1 MINKTW
7 RITQTLWIISAVI
20 FLGACAGGNTQQT
33 TEGEEKG
40 VSTVLPQGKN
50 EVTVIPLKEEVFN
63 HELVSNGK
71 IVASNQAD
79 LRFETAEVVA
89 CIWVKNGDRV
99 HKGERLAQLDL
110 FRLNQKLAQ
119 AKDALE
125 RAKLELKDV
134 LIGQGFASTEL
145 SRVPAEVMKLAKVK
159 SGYEQSRISYEMA
172 KREEEKATL
181 VAPFDG
187 VVANLFAK
195 PYNMAHTGETF
206 CTIIQTKS
214 MEVDFSVLESELALI
229 KKGDR
234 VAIMPYVDG
243 SSSYQGSIAELNPLV
258 DHNGL
263 VRVKAKVD
271 GQGHLFSGMNVRVRV
286 QRPIKACLVIPKSA
300 VVLRSGKQ
308 VVFTL
313 KRGVAQWNYVQVD
326 FENSESCVVR
336 RRLDSHVSEG
346 LAQGDTVIVSG
357 NVNLAHEAPVI
368 VTQIVD
374 HSNKR

>member
-7 RITQTLWIISAVI
+7 RITQTLWTISAVI
-20 FLGACAGGNTQQT
+20 FFSACSGGKTKQT
-33 TEGEEKG
+33 TESEEKG

-71 IVASNQAD
+71 VVASNQAD

-89 CIWVKNGDRV
+89 HIWVKNGDRV
-99 HKGERLAQLDL
+99 RKGERLAQLDL
-110 FRLNQKLAQ
+110 FRLGQKLAQ

-134 LIGQGFASTEL
+134 LIGQGFVAAEFD
-145 SRVPAEVMKLAKVK
+145 RVPAEVMKLAKVK
-159 SGYEQSRISYEMA
+159 SGYEQSRIAYEVA

-187 VVANLFAK
+187 VVANLFAR
-195 PYNMAHTGETF
+195 PYNLSSVNETF
-206 CTIIQTKS
+206 CTIIQAKG

-234 VAIMPYVDG
+234 VAVMPYADG
-243 SSSYQGSIAELNPLV
+243 SASFQGSLVEVNPLV
-258 DHNGL
+258 DPNGL

-271 GQGHLFSGMNVRVRV
+271 AQGRLFSGMNVRVRV
-286 QRPIKACLVIPKSA
+286 QRALKACLVIPKSA

-313 KRGVAQWNYVQVD
+313 KRGIAQWNYVQVE
-326 FENSESCVVR
+326 FENSESCVVGR
-336 RRLDSHVSEG
+336 RAEAHSGEG
-346 LAQGDTVIVSG
+346 LAVGDTVIVSG
-357 NVNLAHEAPVI
+357 NVNLAHEAPVV
-368 VTQIVD
+368 VTQVLA
-374 HSNKR
+374 HSDRR